1 VGYEW
6 FPDTTTFG
14 CMNED
19 PNSGQVSRNMSQ
31 GQVTR
36 RAVLKWSGAAGTL
49 AVAAVFTQACAAP
62 GASSPDADANGVI
75 LLPGFSSRVI
85 ARAGENVQGSALNF
99 RSFPDGAATFVDP
112 AVAGGW
118 YLVVNHE
125 VPAIG
130 GVTSIRFAADGT
142 VAGAESILSDT
153 ALNCAGGATPWGTW
167 LSCEEWEGGS
177 VWECDP
183 TGVNRARRRG
193 AMGVF
198 KHEAAAVAADGRV
211 YMTEDRPD
219 GAFYRFTPRTE
230 GELSSGLLE
239 VATASPSAGTVQWV
253 RVPNPQPDVFQK
265 PCRKQVPGT
274 IEFNGG
280 EGVATNGDTVWF
292 TTKGDNRIWEFEIA
306 TGLIAVRYQAGGSS
320 ILSGVD
326 NLWLDQASGSL
337 LIAEDGGDME
347 VVMLR
352 PDNTAVSVIR
362 LPGQDGSEVTGP
374 CFSPDGQ
381 RLYFSSQRAAVG
393 KLGLPLGVTYEVT
406 GPFDDLL
413 AR

>member
-1 VGYEW
+1 MSAEQN
-6 FPDTTTFG
+6 FG
-14 CMNED
+14 Q
-19 PNSGQVSRNMSQ
+19 GSRNTSP

-49 AVAAVFTQACAAP
+49 AVAAAFTQACTP
-62 GASSPDADANGVI
+62 SNEPQVGADVNGV
-75 LLPGFSSRVI
+75 LLPQGFSSRVI
-85 ARAGENVQGSALNF
+85 ARAGENVQGTALNF
-99 RSFPDGAATFVDP
+99 RSYPDGAATFVDS

-130 GVTSIRFAADGT
+130 GVTSIRFAPDGT
-142 VAGAESILSDT
+142 ISGAQSILGQTSS
-153 ALNCAGGATPWGTW
+153 NCAGGATPWGTW

-183 TGVNRARRRG
+183 TGVNRPRRRG

-211 YMTEDRPD
+211 YMTEDQPD
-219 GAFYRFTPRTE
+219 GALYRFTPSAKGDLTA
-230 GELSSGLLE
+230 GLLE
-239 VATASPSAGTVQWV
+239 VATASSQVNRIRWV
-253 RVPNPQPDVFQK
+253 RVPIPQPDVSQP
-265 PCRKQVPGT
+265 PCRKQVDAT

-280 EGVATNGDTVWF
+280 EGMSTDGQTVWF
-292 TTKGDNRIWEFEIA
+292 TTKGDNRVWELDSS
-306 TGLIAVRYQAGGSS
+306 TGQIDVRYQGGGSS

-326 NLWLDQASGSL
+326 NLWLDQGSGSL

-362 LPGQDGSEVTGP
+362 LPGQDGSEVAGP

-393 KLGLPLGVTYEVT
+393 ALGLPLGVTYEVT
-406 GPFDDLL
+406 GPFDELL
-413 AR
+413 ARQG